1 MIRLLILSDCHLRER
16 IYTQGKKLE
25 GDAEYSIEQIKKI
38 SEIVKP
44 TGVIISGDI
53 FDRKSIDGSE
63 IKLARKLV
71 SATKRETS
79 SPPVFV
85 IQGNHDVGD
94 KNLLE
99 EIEDVVNI
107 NNKVV
112 ELEGITIGGV
122 DWSYNTIQMF
132 RNKEGGSAPAAA
144 QRPACDILVLHE
156 SMRPFSNFGN
166 PNKLSIDDMPVNT
179 FCVVGDTH
187 LPEFITKTTDT
198 GMKYVLSPGCLYPTD
213 KTEFLRESAAVWI
226 ADVDK
231 DASGV
236 LHVETQKVP
245 LAVRQAYD
253 FSDSD
258 VSFVLSNIEKGAEGH
273 ALKPVLYVDRDDYK
287 TIMNTDGVDSFIIA
301 PVKKRVEAAET
312 TDTSLGALNASF
324 ENRINA
330 SISLLRE
337 KEGDADKL
345 TKEIMA
351 LYNADKPNE
360 LLEKMIEEV
369 SK

>member
-1 MIRLLILSDCHLRER
+1 MIRLLILSDCHLREK

-44 TGVIISGDI
+44 TGVIIAGDI

-63 IKLARKLV
+63 IKLARKLI
-71 SATKRETS
+71 SETKRKIPAS
-79 SPPVFV
+79 PVFV

-112 ELEGITIGGV
+112 ELEGIKIKGF

-132 RNKEGGSAPAAA
+132 RNKEGGSAPAA
-144 QRPACDILVLHE
+144 PAADCDILVLHE

-166 PNKLSIDDMPVNT
+166 PNKLSIDDMPVNAL
-179 FCVVGDTH
+179 CIVGDTH

-231 DASGV
+231 DSEGNI
-236 LHVETQKVP
+236 HVETQKVP
-245 LAVRQAYD
+245 LSVRQAYD
-253 FSDSD
+253 FSDTD
-258 VSFVLSNIEKGAEGH
+258 VSTVLSHVANGTEGH
-273 ALKPVLYVDRDDYK
+273 ALKPVLYVNRDNYK
-287 TIMNTDGVDSFIIA
+287 TIMNAEGVDNFIIA
-301 PVKKRVEAAET
+301 PVKKCVEADET

-330 SISLLRE
+330 AISLLRE

-360 LLEKMIEEV
+360 LLEKMIEEA